1 MITYWFMQ
9 IKKILFQKI
18 AHKIELAGDRTSQYK
33 NPDNDPRGPWASVDL
48 TGQVGHATPDQ
59 FYEIKLPSNR
69 VITPPKNRCWA
80 LAKGTFE
87 KLRADNRI
95 WFGKGGDNQPR
106 QKKFLSEADGMYAW
120 SWWTNKEA
128 GNNQE
133 AKKEILNLFEDD
145 FTFDTPKP
153 ERLIQRILSIAT
165 SKNDLVLDSF
175 LGSGTTAAVAH
186 KMERQYIGIEMG
198 EHAKTLC
205 IPRLQKVINGEKGGI
220 SNSVHWQGEGGFTFY
235 KLGEKVFDEMGAI
248 NPKVDFQNIGC
259 IYLAKRNKYTF
270 RMPIQPVIRRTSR

>member
-1 MITYWFMQ
+1 
-9 IKKILFQKI
+9 
-18 AHKIELAGDRTSQYK
+18 
-33 NPDNDPRGPWASVDL
+33 
-48 TGQVGHATPDQ
+48 
-59 FYEIKLPSNR
+59 
-69 VITPPKNRCWA
+69 
-80 LAKGTFE
+80 
-87 KLRADNRI
+87 
-95 WFGKGGDNQPR
+95 
-106 QKKFLSEADGMYAW
+106 MYAW

-248 NPKVDFQNIGC
+248 NPKVDFKT
-259 IYLAKRNKYTF
+259 LAAYIWQKETNTPSECQFSPLLGEHQGKSIFLLYNGILGDKRPRAGNVLNRSVLKQLLKSYPTDNEKNRLWRCLF
-270 RMPIQPVIRRTSR
+270 WH